1 MSSKSVSMTLRR
13 IDRCDVCGA
22 QALVLTV
29 FASGRLMFCGHH
41 FAKHEA
47 ELVWQAL
54 EVLDY
59 REKSR

>member
-1 MSSKSVSMTLRR
+1 MTLRR